1 MVKKDRKRGQPV
13 GDDALVTW
21 SGPGAGNRPPVV
33 RSDRLARQIPDVVGE
48 VALALCPGICGHGIR
63 MARAAIRKHW
73 KTSANVPIVR
83 TEAAAEAVP
92 TWGDLAK
99 AGPESHG
106 AMPEL
111 AAAAPGPQCRA
122 HFLFREPGL
131 APKRDVR
138 QEEDTMKTNCS
149 DTALPRTVIKLGWV
163 SFFTDVAS
171 EMLYPVVPLFLTSAL
186 GAPVVVLGIIEGV
199 AEAIVSLMKG
209 LSGWHCDKIGRRVP
223 YIRWGYGLATLS
235 KPLMALA
242 FSWPLVFLARSLD
255 RFGKGLRTTA
265 RDALIADAVEASRG
279 GRAYGFHRM
288 MDTSGAIV
296 GVLLSMGLLAL
307 LPGRYR
313 TIFLIAT
320 IPGIAAV
327 WLTFGLKEKRAPN
340 RQDTAAGACIP
351 GHKDALPKL
360 SKGYW
365 ITLGLLGIFAF
376 ANSSDTFLILR
387 AKNLGLSDLQ
397 TIFAYTIF
405 NAVYAVSSYPLGLL
419 SDRFGRWRMIVSGWL
434 LYAIVY
440 FGFAFATMSAV
451 WLLFPLYGLFMG
463 LTEGIG
469 KALIRDKIDESH
481 KGTAMGIFH
490 MSLGFSSLAG
500 SVVAGL
506 LWDSISPQ
514 APFLLGGAVA
524 LLAVV
529 SLLLNRRKL
538 RDRPDATP
546 EQ

>member
-1 MVKKDRKRGQPV
+1 ME
-13 GDDALVTW
+13 T
-21 SGPGAGNRPPVV
+21 NRSE
-33 RSDRLARQIPDVVGE
+33 RSL
-48 VALALCPGICGHGIR
+48 
-63 MARAAIRKHW
+63 
-73 KTSANVPIVR
+73 
-83 TEAAAEAVP
+83 
-92 TWGDLAK
+92 
-99 AGPESHG
+99 
-106 AMPEL
+106 
-111 AAAAPGPQCRA
+111 PQ
-122 HFLFREPGL
+122 
-131 APKRDVR
+131 
-138 QEEDTMKTNCS
+138 
-149 DTALPRTVIKLGWV
+149 TVLTLGWI

-186 GAPVVVLGIIEGV
+186 GAPVAVLGLIEGV

-223 YIRWGYGLATLS
+223 SIRWGYALAAVS

-296 GVLLSMGLLAL
+296 GVLISMGLLAL

-320 IPGIAAV
+320 LPGIAAV
-327 WLTFGLKEKRAPN
+327 WLTFGLKEEKNPN
-340 RQDTAAGACIP
+340 RQDVAAATCVP
-351 GHKDALPKL
+351 GQKNALPHL

-397 TIFAYTIF
+397 TIFAYTLF
-405 NAVYAVSSYPLGLL
+405 NAVYAVSAYPLGLL
-419 SDRFGRWRMIVSGWL
+419 SDRVGRWRLVLSGWL
-434 LYAIVY
+434 LYAVVY

-451 WLLFPLYGLFMG
+451 WWLFPLYGLFMG
-463 LTEGIG
+463 LTEGVG
-469 KALIRDKIDESH
+469 KALIRDKIDEAH
-481 KGTAMGIFH
+481 RGTAMGIFH

-506 LWDSISPQ
+506 LWDGISPK
-514 APFLLGGAVA
+514 APFVLGGSIALVAVCCL
-524 LLAVV
+524 LLA
-529 SLLLNRRKL
+529 RR
-538 RDRPDATP
+538 RFFASGAAPRA
-546 EQ
+546 